1 MAERRDADSG
11 WAAWRVGLHVACRQ
25 RTLVLLT
32 VFAVAGERALTIG
45 MHLAGS
51 APAVLGEA
59 ALDQGLRW
67 LEQPSRL
74 VSLLPFG
81 GMEGYLLA
89 ATAAFLLGLFVLVG
103 VVGLLRDLLLRGGYR
118 AEFVLARGWRYCGP
132 MIAFKL
138 PLYLGTGL
146 AYLLVLGA
154 VPLRQPDGGWSWR
167 GLAVAGLLCTLI
179 FFGAQIYLS
188 LGAKV
193 IVAEEVR
200 TPGPVY
206 RRIGELARPHLGP
219 VLRFYAVRLLV
230 LAAVLAGSALA
241 WRASLP
247 VGARVAGSIVLLGW
261 ATLLL
266 KAATFS
272 FYLRLA
278 GRPAAIG

>member
-1 MAERRDADSG
+1 MAERGAGDE
-11 WAAWRVGLHVACRQ
+11 WVAWRVGLHVACRQ
-25 RTLVLLT
+25 HALVLLA
-32 VFAVAGERALTIG
+32 VFAVACERALTIG
-45 MHLAGS
+45 MDLAGS
-51 APAVLGEA
+51 DLTPLGEA

-67 LEQPSRL
+67 LEQPSWMA
-74 VSLLPFG
+74 SLQPFG

-118 AEFVLARGWRYCGP
+118 AKFVLARGWRYCGP

-146 AYLLVLGA
+146 GYLLVLGA

-167 GLAVAGLLCTLI
+167 GLAVAGLLCAGV
-179 FFGAQIYLS
+179 FFVAQIVLS

-200 TPGPVY
+200 APGPVY
-206 RRIGELARPHLGP
+206 RRIRELTRLRFGR

-230 LAAVLAGSALA
+230 LAAVLVGSALA
-241 WRASLP
+241 WRAPLP
-247 VGARVAGSIVLLGW
+247 VEVRVAGSIALLGW

>member
-1 MAERRDADSG
+1 
-11 WAAWRVGLHVACRQ
+11 
-25 RTLVLLT
+25 LVLLA
-32 VFAVAGERALTIG
+32 VFAVACERALTIG
-45 MHLAGS
+45 MDLAGS
-51 APAVLGEA
+51 DLTPLGEA

-67 LEQPSRL
+67 LEQPSWMA
-74 VSLLPFG
+74 SLQPFG

-118 AEFVLARGWRYCGP
+118 AKFVLARGWRYCGP

-146 AYLLVLGA
+146 GYLLVLGA

-167 GLAVAGLLCTLI
+167 GLAVAGLLCAGV
-179 FFGAQIYLS
+179 FFVAQIVLS

-200 TPGPVY
+200 APGPVY
-206 RRIGELARPHLGP
+206 RRIRELTRLRFGR

-230 LAAVLAGSALA
+230 LAAVLVGSALA
-241 WRASLP
+241 WRAPLP
-247 VGARVAGSIVLLGW
+247 VEVRVAGSIALLGW